1 MSEGIQRKLTA
12 IVSADVVGYSRL
24 MGADEAGTLEVM
36 KAHRR
41 ELWGPLTEGYGGRI
55 VGSAGDGI
63 LTEFASAV
71 AAVECSLAVQLG
83 MVERN
88 CDLPE
93 DRRMLLRIGINIG
106 EVIVDGDD
114 IYGDGVNVAARMQ
127 AIANPGGMAIS
138 GKVYEEVADKLDAVF
153 ADDGE
158 HAVKN
163 IARPIRVWRW
173 LPDGIEPKMA
183 AVDEPQLALP
193 AKPSIAV
200 LPFDNLS
207 GDPEQEYFVDG
218 VTEDI
223 ITSLSRIRW
232 FFVIARNSTFT
243 FKGQAVDVQTVARDL
258 GVRYVLEGSVR
269 KAGNRVRIT
278 AQLIDGATGNHLWAE
293 RYDRDLEDIFALQDE
308 ITETVVGAIE
318 PEIAQAELQRS
329 KAKRPENLDAWD
341 LCLRARAQVY
351 LYTEEAVGE
360 AVSLSLQAIALDPEL
375 ARAHAIL
382 ALAYQRQLLLNYVGN
397 RAAVREKLMQAA
409 QRAVALDKE
418 DVEGHTVLGLAL
430 WNWKLGDV
438 DEAISVLRTAVELSP
453 SHAFAHST
461 LGLVLGTS
469 GFAEEALEHH
479 RAAIRLSPRDPQ
491 LALFISRYANSCI
504 NARKYDQAVE
514 LSKRAIRHSGGDLWL
529 TFVEAATALAHLGR
543 IDEAKD
549 MVARM
554 KAVRPDA
561 SVSAVQNAFNFRDDD
576 LEQHYMDGLRLAGLN
591 EE

>member
-1 MSEGIQRKLTA
+1 MTEGIQRRLAA

-24 MGADEAGTLEVM
+24 MGADEAGTLQVM

-41 ELWGPLTEGYGGRI
+41 ELWGPLTEDHGGRV
-55 VGSAGDGI
+55 VGTAGDGI
-63 LTEFASAV
+63 LMEFASAV
-71 AAVECSLAVQLG
+71 AAVECSLAVQAG

-88 CDLPE
+88 ADLP
-93 DRRMLLRIGINIG
+93 DDKRMLLRVGINIG
-106 EVIVDGDD
+106 EVIVDADD

-127 AIANPGGMAIS
+127 EIADPGGMAIS
-138 GKVYEEVADKLDAVF
+138 GKVYEEVADKLDAAF

-163 IARPIRVWRW
+163 IARPIQVWRW
-173 LPDGIEPKMA
+173 LPDGIEA
-183 AVDEPQLALP
+183 AAAPEPELSLP

-207 GDPEQEYFVDG
+207 GDAEQEYFVDG

-293 RYDRDLEDIFALQDE
+293 RYDRDLADIFALQDE

-318 PEIAQAELQRS
+318 PEIAQAELERT
-329 KAKRPENLDAWD
+329 KTKRPENLDAWD
-341 LCLRARAQVY
+341 LCLRARAQVN

-360 AVSLSLQAIALDPEL
+360 AVSLSLRAIELDPEL
-375 ARAHAIL
+375 ARAQAIL
-382 ALAYQRQLLLNYVGN
+382 ALAYQRQLMLNYAGD
-397 RAAVREKLMQAA
+397 REAVRGLLMQAA
-409 QRAVALDKE
+409 KRAMALDRE
-418 DVEGHTVLGLAL
+418 DVEIHTVLGLAL
-430 WNWKLGDV
+430 WNWSAGEA
-438 DEAISVLRTAVELSP
+438 DEALSVLRTAVLLGP

-461 LGLVLGTS
+461 LGLALGTS
-469 GFAEEALEHH
+469 DLAEEALAHH
-479 RAAIRLSPRDPQ
+479 EAAIRLSPRDPEMASF
-491 LALFISRYANSCI
+491 LSRYANSCI
-504 NARKYDQAVE
+504 NARKYEQALD
-514 LSKRAIRHSGGDLWL
+514 LSRRAIRLSGGDLWL
-529 TFVEAATALAHLGR
+529 SFVEAATALAHLGR

-549 MVARM
+549 MVARL

-561 SVSAVQNAFNFRDDD
+561 SVAAVRRAFPFK
-576 LEQHYMDGLRLAGLN
+576 LPEAEQHYMDGLRRAGL
-591 EE
+591 EED

>member
-1 MSEGIQRKLTA
+1 MTEGIQRRLAA

-24 MGADEAGTLEVM
+24 MGADEAGTLQVM

-41 ELWGPLTEGYGGRI
+41 ELWGPLTEDHGGRV
-55 VGSAGDGI
+55 VGTAGDGI
-63 LTEFASAV
+63 LMEFASAV
-71 AAVECSLAVQLG
+71 AAVECSLAVQAG

-88 CDLPE
+88 ADLP
-93 DRRMLLRIGINIG
+93 DDKRMLLRVGINIG

-127 AIANPGGMAIS
+127 EIADPGGMAIS
-138 GKVYEEVADKLDAVF
+138 GKVYEEVADKLDAAF

-163 IARPIRVWRW
+163 IARPIQVWRW
-173 LPDGIEPKMA
+173 LPDGIEA
-183 AVDEPQLALP
+183 AAAPEPELSLP

-207 GDPEQEYFVDG
+207 GDAEQEYFVDG

-293 RYDRDLEDIFALQDE
+293 RYDRDLADIFALQDE

-318 PEIAQAELQRS
+318 PEIAQAELERT
-329 KAKRPENLDAWD
+329 KTKRPENLDAWD
-341 LCLRARAQVY
+341 LCLRARAQVN

-360 AVSLSLQAIALDPEL
+360 AVSLSLRAIELDPEL
-375 ARAHAIL
+375 ARAQAIL
-382 ALAYQRQLLLNYVGN
+382 ALAYQRQLMLNYAGD
-397 RAAVREKLMQAA
+397 REAVRGLLMQAA
-409 QRAVALDKE
+409 KRAMALDRE
-418 DVEGHTVLGLAL
+418 DVEIHTVLGLAL
-430 WNWKLGDV
+430 WNWSAGEA
-438 DEAISVLRTAVELSP
+438 DEALSVLRTAVLLGP

-461 LGLVLGTS
+461 LGLALGTS
-469 GFAEEALEHH
+469 DLAEEALAHH
-479 RAAIRLSPRDPQ
+479 EAAIRLSPRDPEMASF
-491 LALFISRYANSCI
+491 LSRYANSCI
-504 NARKYDQAVE
+504 NARKYEQALD
-514 LSKRAIRHSGGDLWL
+514 LSRRAIRLSGGDLWL
-529 TFVEAATALAHLGR
+529 SFVEAATALAHLGR

-549 MVARM
+549 MVARL

-561 SVSAVQNAFNFRDDD
+561 SVAAVRRAFPFK
-576 LEQHYMDGLRLAGLN
+576 LPEAEQHYMDGLRRAGL
-591 EE
+591 EED